1 MNLKQKFKTLPI
13 LVIGGLIMVT
23 TNVMAEAPKVDFPS
37 ASPSC
42 TIKQRVG
49 LTDIEIAYSRPGVKK
64 RDIFGGLVPY
74 DKVWRTGANGAT
86 KLIFSTPVKL
96 NGHEIAAGTYA
107 LMTIPGKDEWTIIV
121 NKGSEQWGAYKYDE
135 KADVVRFKVK
145 PTTMDHVAETFT
157 IEFDDIKD
165 ESSSLNLVWDKTLV
179 PIKVEVDYTAN
190 LEKQIEQVM
199 ASDDPKKPYFQAA
212 MFYYNHN
219 KDLKKANE
227 WVDAA
232 LKERD
237 AHYIVFLKAEILE
250 KLGDKQGAMAAA
262 KHSMELAEKANDHG
276 YIKQNKD
283 LMSRLQ

>member
-179 PIKVEVDYTAN
+179 PIKVEVDYAAN
-190 LEKQIEQVM
+190 LEKQIETVM
-199 ASDDPKKPYFQAA
+199 ASDDPKKPFFQAA

>member
-1 MNLKQKFKTLPI
+1 
-13 LVIGGLIMVT
+13 MVT

>member
-74 DKVWRTGANGAT
+74 DKVWRTGANSAT
-86 KLIFSTPVKL
+86 KMIFSTPVKL
-96 NGHEIAAGTYA
+96 DGHEIAAGTYA